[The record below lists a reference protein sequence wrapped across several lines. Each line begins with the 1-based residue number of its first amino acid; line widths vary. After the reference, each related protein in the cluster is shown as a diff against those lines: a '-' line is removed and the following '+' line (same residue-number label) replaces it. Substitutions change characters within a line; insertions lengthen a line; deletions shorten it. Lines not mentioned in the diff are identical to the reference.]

1 MEKNVIQTNGGII
14 INAPVSVKNVMVVK
28 KIMFGIQLHVIK
40 EIENIQQLL
49 CMIQQLTV
57 MKLWDDTM
65 EKQILRKREEPA
77 QNFYILI
84 AFLLITV
91 ASLIA
96 VSI

>member
-65 EKQILRKREEPA
+65 KKQILRKREEPVK
-77 QNFYILI
+77 FKI
-84 AFLLITV
+84 
-91 ASLIA
+91 
-96 VSI
+96 SIF

>member
-1 MEKNVIQTNGGII
+1 
-14 INAPVSVKNVMVVK
+14 
-28 KIMFGIQLHVIK
+28 
-40 EIENIQQLL
+40 
-49 CMIQQLTV
+49 MIQQLTV

>member
-1 MEKNVIQTNGGII
+1 MEKNVIQTNDGII

-65 EKQILRKREEPA
+65 KKQILRKREEPVK
-77 QNFYILI
+77 FKI
-84 AFLLITV
+84 
-91 ASLIA
+91 
-96 VSI
+96 SIF